1 MIQDPPIISHKG
13 RPRTTRISGANEG
26 EPRGGG
32 PTNTQR
38 KSQRVHQQA
47 APEEGSNEREQP
59 APQTSRVYRC
69 GLCWRVGHN
78 WNNCDW
84 A

>member
-13 RPRTTRISGANEG
+13 CPQTTHISGANEG
-26 EPRGGG
+26 APCGGG

-38 KSQRVHQQA
+38 KSQRVHQEV
-47 APEEGSNEREQP
+47 APEDSNEREEP
-59 APQTSRVYRC
+59 APQTSHVYRC

-78 WNNCDW
+78 RNKCDW